1 MSSGHAMLS
10 FHPLRP
16 APLCLSLLCPCSD
29 CRPFTS
35 PPSSLVDPPFCLAIL
50 CPCSDCRSFTPPP
63 QTRPSSWRYSVPA
76 LMLPG
81 ESWNPEDY
89 DVQSVIS
96 YDGEQQTKE

>member
-1 MSSGHAMLS
+1 MQ
-10 FHPLRP
+10 
-16 APLCLSLLCPCSD
+16 CSHFIPSD
-29 CRPFTS
+29 Q
-35 PPSSLVDPPFCLAIL
+35 PPSAWRYSAPALTLPLTHLTQSPF
-50 CPCSDCRSFTPPP
+50 